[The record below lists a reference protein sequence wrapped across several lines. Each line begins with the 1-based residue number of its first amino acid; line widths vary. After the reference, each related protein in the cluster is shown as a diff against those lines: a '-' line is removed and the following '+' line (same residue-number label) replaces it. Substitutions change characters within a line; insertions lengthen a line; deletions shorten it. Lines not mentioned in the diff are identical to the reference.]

1 MEVLMIDKGSPGGAL
16 HLGKFIQN
24 HESCI
29 LLHHTYYER
38 SHVSPFND
46 IFGILIGRKL

>member
-1 MEVLMIDKGSPGGAL
+1 MIDKGSPGGAQ

-29 LLHHTYYER
+29 LLLIHIMKDHMFLH
-38 SHVSPFND
+38 SM
-46 IFGILIGRKL
+46 IFLAFIGRKL